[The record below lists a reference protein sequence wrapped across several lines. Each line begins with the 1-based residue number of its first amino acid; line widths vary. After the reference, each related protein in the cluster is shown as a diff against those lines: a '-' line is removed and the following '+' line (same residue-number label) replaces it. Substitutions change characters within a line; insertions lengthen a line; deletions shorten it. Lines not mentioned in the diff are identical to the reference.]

1 MRGNLLLKFLL
12 HFLSEQ
18 TGVKE
23 KDFRLASPLEKADAS
38 GLCQY
43 FISSFKAPPDIFEYA
58 DL

>member
-23 KDFRLASPLEKADAS
+23 KDFRLASPAEKADAS
-38 GLCQY
+38 GLC
-43 FISSFKAPPDIFEYA
+43 
-58 DL
+58 